1 MPFSVNKC
9 IREIQG
15 QMIVEARAWR
25 GNLVVAKYRDTD
37 YSAIIDASTA
47 DYPIIKNYL
56 STHPAY
62 EGIYRT
68 KMTKSRPRSRFISAC
83 LDVPVVVLIH
93 QSLPHFNSIHSR
105 LPCLIQLS
113 MRVVG
118 FCCDLPAL
126 VRCCP
131 AFPHHY
137 SRLSLGKSQPRLLDP
152 QQARGVLLRSFSP
165 CNPSL
170 HKLYRCLPDHVL
182 RTCATKPQRLP
193 HCLPHH
199 LGRLPA
205 FVATCSLMSATSTNP
220 APSPHTTARA
230 LPCWFISYDRLS
242 PIAPWRNIYCTRF
255 FFRLIDRHFVSH
267 RF

>member
-1 MPFSVNKC
+1 MYPLLSSS
-9 IREIQG
+9 IS
-15 QMIVEARAWR
+15 
-25 GNLVVAKYRDTD
+25 LYRTLT
-37 YSAIIDASTA
+37 ASTR
-47 DYPIIKNYL
+47 DYHVLFSFQCAL
-56 STHPAY
+56 S
-62 EGIYRT
+62 
-68 KMTKSRPRSRFISAC
+68 
-83 LDVPVVVLIH
+83 
-93 QSLPHFNSIHSR
+93 
-105 LPCLIQLS
+105 
-113 MRVVG
+113 
-118 FCCDLPAL
+118 
-126 VRCCP
+126 

-152 QQARGVLLRSFSP
+152 QQARGELLRSFSP
-165 CNPSL
+165 LQSIL
-170 HKLYRCLPDHVL
+170 AQLYRCLPDHVL

-205 FVATCSLMSATSTNP
+205 FVATCSLMSTTSTNP
-220 APSPHTTARA
+220 APSPHTTAHA